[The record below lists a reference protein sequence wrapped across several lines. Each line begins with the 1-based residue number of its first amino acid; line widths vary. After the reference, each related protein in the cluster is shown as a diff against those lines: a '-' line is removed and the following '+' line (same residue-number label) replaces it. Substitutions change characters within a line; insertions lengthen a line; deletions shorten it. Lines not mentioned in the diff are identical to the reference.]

1 VGLGAA
7 LQDLGGAWSLRYALQ
22 IEPIGWSV
30 MAEAHLLDA
39 LRRPALALA
48 RGLAVTLALAA
59 LFGAV
64 AYRRSTHLL
73 RPLWVLYEAMY
84 RSERGQVVE
93 DVPARGAAGEVKSL
107 IHVFNSL
114 HRRLEAQRIEM
125 ERANRALNEQNQA
138 FQEKHQTL
146 SKLSVT
152 DSLTKLAN
160 RRFFENQLDREIKR
174 LSRSSEG
181 LSMLVIDIDDFKKL
195 NDSFGHAA
203 GDEFLRQI
211 ATILTE
217 GVRATDLVAR
227 YGGEEFVVVAT
238 GTALEGAE
246 ILGEKLRTVVA
257 EASFIV
263 DESMRPRRAT
273 ISVGVAE
280 YSGSQIDLFNSADA
294 ALYEAKAQGKNCVC
308 TAPRSP
314 EAGDENGDVG

>member
-1 VGLGAA
+1 V
-7 LQDLGGAWSLRYALQ
+7 
-22 IEPIGWSV
+22 
-30 MAEAHLLDA
+30 AEARLLDA
-39 LRRPALALA
+39 LRGPALELA
-48 RGLAVTLALAA
+48 RSLALTLALAA
-59 LFGAV
+59 VLGVV
-64 AYRRSTHLL
+64 AQRRSTRLL
-73 RPLWVLYEAMY
+73 RPLWVLYEAMH
-84 RSERGQVVE
+84 RSERGQAVE
-93 DVPARGAAGEVKSL
+93 DVPARGATGEVESL

-114 HRRLEAQRIEM
+114 HRRLEAQRVEM

-146 SKLSVT
+146 AKLSVT

-160 RRFFENQLDREIKR
+160 RRYFENQLDREIKR

-211 ATILTE
+211 AKILTE

-246 ILGEKLRTVVA
+246 ILGEKLCLAVA

-263 DESMRPRRAT
+263 DETMRPRRAT

-280 YSGSQIDLFNSADA
+280 YSGSQTDLFNSADA

-308 TAPRSP
+308 AAPRS
-314 EAGDENGDVG
+314 ATD